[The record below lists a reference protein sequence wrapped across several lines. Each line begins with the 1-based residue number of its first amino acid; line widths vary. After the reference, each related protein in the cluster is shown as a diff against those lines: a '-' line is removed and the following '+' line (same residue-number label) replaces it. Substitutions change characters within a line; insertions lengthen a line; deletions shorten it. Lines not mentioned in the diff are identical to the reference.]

1 MEVLQLLVALT
12 MLHLQ
17 NVRAL
22 KHAQRRLKFLKARL
36 HHMED
41 LKDALLEMTIA
52 RAPLHHMED
61 LKDALLEMTIARK
74 ALETLAAKLLL
85 LGSLCRRMHED
96 LMRT

>member
-1 MEVLQLLVALT
+1 MEVLHLLVALT

-22 KHAQRRLKFLKARL
+22 QHAQMRLKFLKARL

-61 LKDALLEMTIARK
+61 LKDALALLEKTMARK
-74 ALETLAAKLLL
+74 ALETV
-85 LGSLCRRMHED
+85 GRPSLCWRMHED
-96 LMRT
+96 LRARAT

>member
-52 RAPLHHMED
+52 R
-61 LKDALLEMTIARK
+61 K